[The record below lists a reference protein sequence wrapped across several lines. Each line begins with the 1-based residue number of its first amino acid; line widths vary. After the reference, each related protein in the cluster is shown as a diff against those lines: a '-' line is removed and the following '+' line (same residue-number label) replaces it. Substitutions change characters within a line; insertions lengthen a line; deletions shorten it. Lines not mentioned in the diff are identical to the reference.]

1 MYNHCF
7 LLVEDLNFPLYNV
20 RNELVLIFQLFM
32 ILTELLNNESLALL
46 VHIIPI
52 LEEFLK
58 NVDFVGVVSDFVVLV
73 KQNEVR
79 AANARGQLELFSDIL
94 IRQVS
99 EIRDSQLEVNR
110 VVLVELLYVCNFFI
124 LSKLF

>member
-20 RNELVLIFQLFM
+20 RNELELIFQLFM

-52 LEEFLK
+52 LEEFLE
-58 NVDFVGVVSDFVVLV
+58 NVDFVGVLSDFVVLV
-73 KQNEVR
+73 QQNEVR

-94 IRQVS
+94 IRQLSV
-99 EIRDSQLEVNR
+99 IRDSQLEVNR

>member
-7 LLVEDLNFPLYNV
+7 LLVEDLELPVNNV
-20 RNELVLIFQLFM
+20 SNKLVLIFQLIM
-32 ILTELLNNESLALL
+32 ILTELLNHESFAFL

-58 NVDFVGVVSDFVVLV
+58 NINFVGVLSDFEVLV

-79 AANARGQLELFSDIL
+79 AVNARGQLKLFPDFL
-94 IRQVS
+94 IRQLS
-99 EIRDSQLEVNR
+99 EIRDSQIEVNR
-110 VVLVELLYVCNFFI
+110 VVLVELLYVRNFVI
-124 LSKLF
+124 LSKFF

>member
-1 MYNHCF
+1 
-7 LLVEDLNFPLYNV
+7 
-20 RNELVLIFQLFM
+20 M

-52 LEEFLK
+52 LEEFLE
-58 NVDFVGVVSDFVVLV
+58 NVDFVGVLSDFVVLV
-73 KQNEVR
+73 QQNEVR

-94 IRQVS
+94 IRQLSV
-99 EIRDSQLEVNR
+99 IRDSQLEVNR

>member
-20 RNELVLIFQLFM
+20 RNELELIFQLFM

-52 LEEFLK
+52 LEEFLE
-58 NVDFVGVVSDFVVLV
+58 NVDFVGVLSDFVVLV
-73 KQNEVR
+73 QQNEVR

-94 IRQVS
+94 IRQLS

-110 VVLVELLYVCNFFI
+110 VVLVEVLYVCNFFI

>member
-7 LLVEDLNFPLYNV
+7 LLVEDLELPVNNV
-20 RNELVLIFQLFM
+20 SNELVLIFQLFM

-58 NVDFVGVVSDFVVLV
+58 NVDFVGVLSDFVVLV
-73 KQNEVR
+73 KQDEVR
-79 AANARGQLELFSDIL
+79 AANSRGQLELFSDIL
-94 IRQVS
+94 IRQLS

-110 VVLVELLYVCNFFI
+110 VVLVELLYVRNFVI

>member
-7 LLVEDLNFPLYNV
+7 LLVEDLELPVNNV
-20 RNELVLIFQLFM
+20 SNELVLIFQLFM
-32 ILTELLNNESLALL
+32 ILTELLNHESLALL
-46 VHIIPI
+46 VHVIPI

-58 NVDFVGVVSDFVVLV
+58 NINFVGVLSDFVVLV

-79 AANARGQLELFSDIL
+79 AANARGQLELFLDIL
-94 IRQVS
+94 IRQLS

-110 VVLVELLYVCNFFI
+110 VVLVELLYVCYFGI